1 MSRDTA
7 ISSEI
12 SRRFSQFEQH
22 LNTLF
27 ERDESFRS
35 LCKDYQD
42 SLEAHDRWGLD
53 KSSVGELRQKEY
65 AELAK
70 ELEQDIRNWLERFGD
85 EQG

>member
-7 ISSEI
+7 ISSAI
-12 SRRFSQFEQH
+12 SKRFAQFEQR
-22 LNTLF
+22 LKILL
-27 ERDESFRS
+27 ERDENFRS

-42 SLEAHDRWGLD
+42 TVEARDRWCLD

-70 ELEQDIRNWLERFGD
+70 ELEQDIRNHLERFR
-85 EQG
+85 EQQD

>member
-27 ERDESFRS
+27 DRDEDFRS

-70 ELEQDIRNWLERFGD
+70 ELEQDIRNWLERFR
-85 EQG
+85 EQQD

>member
-12 SRRFSQFEQH
+12 SKRFAEFEEH

-27 ERDESFRS
+27 DRDEDFRS

-70 ELEQDIRNWLERFGD
+70 ELEQDIRNRLERFR
-85 EQG
+85 EQQD

>member
-7 ISSEI
+7 ISSAI
-12 SRRFSQFEQH
+12 SKRFTQFEQH
-22 LNTLF
+22 LKILL
-27 ERDESFRS
+27 ERDENFRS

-70 ELEQDIRNWLERFGD
+70 ELEQDIRNWLERFR
-85 EQG
+85 EQQD